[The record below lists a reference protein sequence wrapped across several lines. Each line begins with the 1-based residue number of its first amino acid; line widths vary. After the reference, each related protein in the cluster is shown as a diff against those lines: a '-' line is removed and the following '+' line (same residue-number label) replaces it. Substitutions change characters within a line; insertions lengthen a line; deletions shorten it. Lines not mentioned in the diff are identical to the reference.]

1 MDAATVLLE
10 LAFLFFVG
18 SCLGWCL
25 EVVYRRCFGAKKWIN
40 PGFLTGPYLPLY
52 GFGLTLLY
60 GISYIPINTGA
71 VWADKLLLIL
81 ISGVIL
87 TALEYVAGLIFV
99 RGMKLKLWDY
109 SDIPG
114 NIRGIICPLFSLLW
128 TAAAAIYILF
138 IHRFI
143 TGWVGWFVNHL
154 GFAFFVGLF
163 FGVFIIDLC
172 HSVGL
177 SVKIRKFAAEHNV
190 VVHFE
195 KLKLSIK
202 EGIERGRARASESLE
217 RARGRLKKRK
227 ASFLFSFRSD
237 KSMREML
244 ADYLKE
250 REAGSPRRQ
259 KKGDGAEVSSHEGG
273 DADGGK
279 GGAD

>member
-1 MDAATVLLE
+1 M
-10 LAFLFFVG
+10 
-18 SCLGWCL
+18 
-25 EVVYRRCFGAKKWIN
+25 
-40 PGFLTGPYLPLY
+40 
-52 GFGLTLLY
+52 
-60 GISYIPINTGA
+60 
-71 VWADKLLLIL
+71 
-81 ISGVIL
+81 
-87 TALEYVAGLIFV
+87 AGLIFV

-177 SVKIRKFAAEHNV
+177 SVKIRKFAAEHNI